1 IAESFFMSRI
11 GKKPIA
17 IPPGVKVA
25 IEGNLVKVQGPKGAL
40 ETRLPA
46 GVKLVQQDGHLVANR
61 DGDQFAAVHG
71 LARALVNN
79 AVEGVTRGW
88 SKELEIVGI
97 GYRAEMKGKNIVVFT
112 LGYSHPIEF
121 PLPAGVEVAIDP
133 KQTRLTI
140 SGIDRQKVGQVAADM
155 RALRPP
161 DPYKNK
167 GVRYVGERLKKKVGK
182 TGAK

>member
-1 IAESFFMSRI
+1 MSRI
-11 GKKPIA
+11 GRKPIA
-17 IPPGVKVA
+17 LPQGVKVA
-25 IEGNLVKVQGPKGAL
+25 IEGNVVKVQGPKGSL

-46 GVKLVQQDGHLVANR
+46 GVQMVQQNGNLVASR
-61 DGDQFAAVHG
+61 DSDQHAAVHG

-88 SKELEIVGI
+88 TRELEIVGI
-97 GYRAEMKGKNIVVFT
+97 GYRAEVKGKGIVVFT
-112 LGYSHPIEF
+112 LGYSHPIEV
-121 PLPAGVEVAIDP
+121 PLPSGVEVAVDP
-133 KQTRLTI
+133 KQTRLTV

-155 RALRPP
+155 RSLRPP

-167 GVRYVGERLKKKVGK
+167 GVRYAGEKLKKKVGK